1 MGIPS
6 TGETFTV
13 SGVGVGKGVFVGAGV
28 AVGTIA
34 VSVAAMGTSVTG
46 MAVGVGEAA
55 VFWQAVIRK
64 IERERN
70 IFFIEIY

>member
-34 VSVAAMGTSVTG
+34 SVAAMGTSVTG